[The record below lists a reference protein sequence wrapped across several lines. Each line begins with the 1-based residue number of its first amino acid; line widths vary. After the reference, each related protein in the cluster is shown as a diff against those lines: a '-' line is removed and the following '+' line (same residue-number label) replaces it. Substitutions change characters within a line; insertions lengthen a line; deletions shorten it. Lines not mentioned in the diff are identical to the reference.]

1 MNSSRK
7 KKILKILSE
16 KALKIAEK
24 GNYFSL
30 ASGKKSKYYLDG
42 KIVTMNP
49 NLLKTT
55 ANLMIDEIINQEW
68 KPDAIGGLTLGAD
81 PLAYAISLEAKS
93 RGIDWLPFVV
103 RKERKNRGTGKQ
115 IEGLLKEKMN
125 LVILEDVTTTGSS
138 AMIAANA
145 VKNEGHNVI
154 GIMTMVD
161 REEGSLSLFK
171 NEKMSFSKLFKLSD
185 LVESASQSH

>member
-125 LVILEDVTTTGSS
+125 LLILEDVTTTGSS